1 MDGEPLRLDVAVG
14 LGEDATAEELDE
26 AARLLRGE
34 LADAGLGEVALADGG
49 PAPEG
54 TRAGGGFLAGAL
66 TLDLLPGAVG
76 GLMAL
81 VRDWTGRRPGR
92 TLRLAY
98 GTGEGRLELEYD
110 PDKTDIN
117 QVMVLLLT
125 RTVATPAAAGASTSA
140 GGDVVGGDKVSHVS
154 AGADAVGRD
163 KITEIHAAAGAVL
176 IFNEPRVPA
185 PKPEDPVP
193 PDRSASVTP
202 DAADGLADDAP

>member
-1 MDGEPLRLDVAVG
+1 MADEPVRLDVTVD
-14 LGEDATAEELDE
+14 LGDDATAEELDE

-34 LADAGLGEVALADGG
+34 LAEAGLGEVALADGG

-54 TRAGGGFLAGAL
+54 TRAAGGFLAGAL
-66 TLDLLPGAVG
+66 TLNLLPGALG
-76 GLMAL
+76 ALMVM
-81 VRDWTGRRPGR
+81 VRDWTSRRPGR

-125 RTVATPAAAGASTSA
+125 RTSAAVVSGPVGAGTSA

-163 KITEIHAAAGAVL
+163 KITEIHVAAGSVL
-176 IFNEPRVPA
+176 IFNDPASMA
-185 PKPEDPVP
+185 PKPEPSGLSTPESPEP
-193 PDRSASVTP
+193 P
-202 DAADGLADDAP
+202 AAD

>member
-1 MDGEPLRLDVAVG
+1 LDAEPLRLDVVVD

-34 LADAGLGEVALADGG
+34 LAEAGLGEVALADGG
-49 PAPEG
+49 AVPPGA
-54 TRAGGGFLAGAL
+54 RAAGGFLAGAL

-98 GTGEGRLELEYD
+98 GTGAGRLELEYD

-125 RTVATPAAAGASTSA
+125 RTSAAVVSGPVGAGTSA

-163 KITEIHAAAGAVL
+163 KITEIPVAAGSTL
-176 IFNEPRVPA
+176 IINDPA
-185 PKPEDPVP
+185 IGRPKPDP
-193 PDRSASVTP
+193 SAPGT
-202 DAADGLADDAP
+202 AD

>member
-1 MDGEPLRLDVAVG
+1 LDVAVG

-49 PAPEG
+49 AAPEG

-81 VRDWTGRRPGR
+81 VHDWTSRRPGR

-125 RTVATPAAAGASTSA
+125 RTAGGPAVAAAGTSA

-176 IFNEPRVPA
+176 IFNDPRAQA
-185 PKPEDPVP
+185 PKLEDSEPSN
-193 PDRSASVTP
+193 PDRSAP
-202 DAADGLADDAP
+202 DAADRLVDDAP